1 MVKMLHKW
9 ITLWII
15 RMLFVA
21 ILFNVAVAEDV
32 ASDTSPYSD
41 CIYYFYGRNSEEAV
55 SIEAFMDQLMEVHPE
70 LTVKK
75 AEVYYNSEHYTEML
89 SFYQA
94 YGIPETS
101 QGVPVVF
108 TSNSY
113 FIGEKPIRE
122 MLENHLVENNNSVCP
137 IAESKFVAGI
147 VGKSSPISILE
158 SLTPVRVIGGA
169 INNFLSPGFL
179 SVIAVLLSIMA
190 VVGISGK
197 SRKTVLQRALTF
209 TFGILIAYLIFGLG
223 FLSWFGTEAVSNYAY
238 KVISVIVIISSLL
251 LLRHAFSGK
260 ELFQGMAHHK
270 HVAFK
275 TKLDQLFS
283 GLGTMIIGI
292 VVGLLSFAGAH
303 KVYSEWLRVLL
314 GQNFNITVFAVLVFY
329 ILLIMV
335 ILVAL
340 SWLVYWIR
348 ELGEESGGK
357 GQWLW
362 QKKQVKVLNTILC
375 VITIALG
382 VLLLVVY

>member
-1 MVKMLHKW
+1 MKMLHQW

-15 RMLFVA
+15 RMLLVA
-21 ILFNVAVAEDV
+21 MLFNVTAAEEI
-32 ASDTSPYSD
+32 SSNTSPYSD

-75 AEVYYNSEHYTEML
+75 AEVYYNSEHYAEML

-94 YGIPETS
+94 YKIPETS

-137 IAESKFVAGI
+137 AAESKFVAGI
-147 VGKSSPISILE
+147 VGKSSPSSILE

-169 INNFLSPGFL
+169 INNYLSPGFL
-179 SVIAVLLSIMA
+179 SVIGVLLSIMA

-197 SRKTVLQRALTF
+197 SRKVVLQRALTF

-223 FLSWFGTEAVSNYAY
+223 FLSWFGTESVSNYAY
-238 KVISVIVIISSLL
+238 KIISVIVILSSLL

-270 HVAFK
+270 HVALK

-283 GLGTMIIGI
+283 GLGTMILGI
-292 VVGLLSFAGAH
+292 IVGLFSFAGTH
-303 KVYSEWLRVLL
+303 KVYAEWLRYLL
-314 GQNFNITVFAVLVFY
+314 GQNFNTTVFAVLVFY
-329 ILLIMV
+329 VLLTIAL
-335 ILVAL
+335 LVAL

-348 ELGEESGGK
+348 ELGEESGEK

-362 QKKQVKVLNTILC
+362 QKKQVKVLNIILC
-375 VITIALG
+375 AITAILG

>member
-1 MVKMLHKW
+1 MLMVA
-9 ITLWII
+9 
-15 RMLFVA
+15 MLFNIA
-21 ILFNVAVAEDV
+21 AAEDV
-32 ASDTSPYSD
+32 SSNASPYSD
-41 CIYYFYGRNSEEAV
+41 CIYYFYGRNSEEV
-55 SIEAFMDQLMEVHPE
+55 VNTETFMDQLMEVHPE

-75 AEVYYNSEHYTEML
+75 AEVYYNSEHYIQML
-89 SFYQA
+89 SFYEA
-94 YGIPETS
+94 YGIPEAS

-137 IAESKFVAGI
+137 AAESKFVAGI
-147 VGKSSPISILE
+147 VGKSSPNSILE

-169 INNFLSPGFL
+169 INNYLSPGFL
-179 SVIAVLLSIMA
+179 GVIGILLSIMA

-197 SRKTVLQRALTF
+197 KRKVVLQRALTF
-209 TFGILIAYLIFGLG
+209 TFGILIAYLIFGSG
-223 FLSWFGTEAVSNYAY
+223 FFSWFGTDAVSYYAN
-238 KVISVIVIISSLL
+238 KTIGIIIILLSLL

-270 HVAFK
+270 HVEYK
-275 TKLDQLFS
+275 TRLDQLFS

-292 VVGLLSFAGAH
+292 VVGLFSFAGVH

-314 GQNFNITVFAVLVFY
+314 GQSFNITVFAVLVFY
-329 ILLIMV
+329 VLLTIILLI
-335 ILVAL
+335 AL

-348 ELGEESGGK
+348 ELGEESGVK

-362 QKKQVKVLNTILC
+362 QKKQVKVLNIVLC
-375 VITIALG
+375 VITAVLG
-382 VLLLVVY
+382 VVLLVMY

>member
-9 ITLWII
+9 LVLWII
-15 RMLFVA
+15 RMLIAA
-21 ILFNVAVAEDV
+21 ILFNVAVAEEVSSD
-32 ASDTSPYSD
+32 ASLYSD

-75 AEVYYNSEHYTEML
+75 AEVYYNSEHYAEMQ

-108 TSNSY
+108 TSTGY

-122 MLENHLVENNNSVCP
+122 MLENHLVENNNSACP
-137 IAESKFVAGI
+137 AAESRFVAGI
-147 VGKSSPISILE
+147 VGKSSPCSILE

-169 INNFLSPGFL
+169 INNYFSPGFL
-179 SVIAVLLSIMA
+179 GVVGILLSIMA

-197 SRKTVLQRALTF
+197 SRKVVLQRALTF
-209 TFGILIAYLIFGLG
+209 TFGILIAYLVFGSG
-223 FLSWFGTEAVSNYAY
+223 FFSWFGIEAVSYYAS
-238 KVISVIVIISSLL
+238 KTIGIIMMILSLL

-270 HVAFK
+270 HVEYNQ
-275 TKLDQLFS
+275 KLDKLFS

-292 VVGLLSFAGAH
+292 VVGLFSFAGAH
-303 KVYSEWLRVLL
+303 KVYAEWLSYLL
-314 GQNFNITVFAVLVFY
+314 GQQFNITVFAVLVFY
-329 ILLIMV
+329 VLLTIALM
-335 ILVAL
+335 VAL

-348 ELGEESGGK
+348 ESGEESGVK

-362 QKKQVKVLNTILC
+362 KKKQVKVLNIVLC
-375 VITIALG
+375 VITIILG
-382 VLLLVVY
+382 VVMVVGY